1 MPNEALA
8 AIVKEL
14 VGEEAV
20 QLIQLLSEQEE
31 TTDDELIA
39 KTGMKLNNLRKL
51 LYQLFEQNLVSY
63 RRVRDKEA
71 GWFKYYWR
79 INKTGL
85 NILLNSK
92 KKKILNRLKER
103 LQYETSNVFFV
114 CSKDSLRLSFEDAM
128 ETNFQCPTCGGKLE
142 SLNNQEIIFILEKKI
157 REIEENLQESG

>member
-1 MPNEALA
+1 MPNDALA
-8 AIVKEL
+8 LIVKEL
-14 VGEEAV
+14 VGDDAV
-20 QLIQLLSEQEE
+20 QLIMLLSEQEE

-85 NILLNSK
+85 NILVNAK
-92 KKKILNRLKER
+92 KKKILNKLKER
-103 LQYETSNVFFV
+103 LQYETGNVFFV
-114 CSKDSLRLSFEDAM
+114 CPKDNIRFSFEDAM
-128 ETNFQCPTCGGKLE
+128 ETNFQCPSCGGRLD
-142 SLNNQEIIFILEKKI
+142 SLNNQDIVFILKSKI
-157 REIEENLQESG
+157 AEIEENLKDTT